1 MFRLIFQ
8 YIAFRI
14 NAHSRHGHGIHSPF
28 VYDLFSRALIH
39 TKDEEL
45 NKLLHWRKKVEKDK
59 TKIRESYFG
68 AGSRNM
74 TGGVLE
80 AGKLVK
86 LCGMPHP
93 CGAMLYRLVKE
104 FKPATV
110 IELGTGLGISTAY
123 LAMANDSVRVKTIE
137 GSPER
142 SNYARELLGK
152 MKLSNIEFLSGEFGQ
167 YLPELLE
174 GSVHPLI
181 ILVDGNHQYE
191 PTIQY
196 FEMILKYSNKDTIII
211 FDDIHWSSGM
221 EKAWEDIRK
230 NKKVTLSIDMFR
242 SGLVFFREGM
252 MKQDLLVNYFY

>member
-1 MFRLIFQ
+1 MFRLIFK

-28 VYDLFSRALIH
+28 VYDLFSRVLIH

-45 NKLLHWRKKVEKDK
+45 NKLLHWRKQVEKDN
-59 TKIRESYFG
+59 TKIWGSSYG
-68 AGSRNM
+68 AGSRNVKQGLM
-74 TGGVLE
+74 E

-86 LCGMPHP
+86 LCGMPHT

-142 SNYARELLGK
+142 TDYARESLGR
-152 MKLSNIEFLSGEFGQ
+152 MKLSNIEFFSGEFGK

-196 FEMILKYSNKDTIII
+196 FEMILKYANKDTIII
-211 FDDIHWSSGM
+211 FDDIHWSKEM
-221 EKAWEDIRK
+221 EKVWNIIRE
-230 NKKVTLSIDMFR
+230 NKKVTLSIDLFR
-242 SGLVFFREGM
+242 CGIVFFSRSSL
-252 MKQDLLVNYFY
+252 KQHYYLNY